1 MRRRPAAALR
11 GEEAS
16 EGGTKRTVRMNARVT
31 SPNVF
36 VSVDIEGCATLVHWD
51 EVMPSAD
58 IAYERARRIMTSEVN
73 AVLAGAYA
81 AGVAS
86 AVVNDSH
93 SRMRNLIAGDV
104 DTRAT
109 VVTGRLKP
117 LYMLD
122 GIAGGRAGA
131 GVDAA
136 FFVGYHGAINDA
148 AAVMAHTYSPRLIF
162 EFRLNGE
169 PVGEVTINAALAG
182 HYGVPVALVSGDQA
196 TIAEAR
202 RNLPWAVGVQTK
214 TSIGYFAADG
224 LSPAK
229 VCDALRDGARRAI
242 EDLSRMQIYRLPAP
256 MEMELDTLRAS
267 QADALELIPGMQR
280 RGARTVAYSAEDFA
294 SIYRAMTAAIHIG
307 AAA

>member
-1 MRRRPAAALR
+1 MRRRPSAALR
-11 GEEAS
+11 GEEAFD
-16 EGGTKRTVRMNARVT
+16 GGTKRTVRMNARVT

-36 VSVDIEGCATLVHWD
+36 VSADIEGCATLVHWD
-51 EVMPSAD
+51 EVLPSAD
-58 IAYERARRIMTSEVN
+58 IAYERARWLMTGEVN
-73 AVLAGAYA
+73 AVLAGAFA
-81 AGVAS
+81 AGAAN

-104 DTRAT
+104 DTSAT

-117 LYMLD
+117 LYMLE
-122 GIAGGRAGA
+122 GIAAGA
-131 GVDAA
+131 APADAA
-136 FFVGYHGAINDA
+136 FFLGYHGAINDA

-162 EFRLNGE
+162 ELRLNGE

-182 HYGVPVALVSGDQA
+182 HFGVPVALVTGDQA

-214 TSIGYFAADG
+214 TSIGYFAADC
-224 LSPAK
+224 LSPAA

-242 EDLSRMQIYRLPAP
+242 EDLVQMQIYLLPAP
-256 MEMELDTLRAS
+256 VVMELDTLRAS

-280 RGARTVAYSAEDFA
+280 RAARTVAFRADDFA

-307 AAA
+307 TAA